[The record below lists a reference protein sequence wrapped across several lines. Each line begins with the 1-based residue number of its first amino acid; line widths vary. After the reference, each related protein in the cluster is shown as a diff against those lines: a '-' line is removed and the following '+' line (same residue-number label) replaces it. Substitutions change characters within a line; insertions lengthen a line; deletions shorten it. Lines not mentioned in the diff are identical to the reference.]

1 MDVVERRERALRSV
15 ERMARV
21 GSWEWDAASGV
32 TWWSDELYRIYG
44 RDPAKG
50 PPSLEDLE
58 PYHQP
63 DDFARLRTLVERAL
77 TTGEPYAQETWF
89 RRPDGAVVW
98 VYGNGEVIRDAEGAI
113 VGLRGTTL
121 DVSERHRAEAA
132 LRESEARYALIAN
145 NTADVIWLFD
155 VNAWHLAYV
164 SPSVTALTGYA
175 RDEVVALPSEQV
187 VPDIARL
194 VTLMRS
200 GGAAWPLTVESH
212 LRRKDGTL
220 VPVEIAFTVVRDAAG
235 RRTHVQGVSR
245 DISARKRLEEQVLH
259 LQKMESIG
267 RLAGGVAHDFNNLL
281 TVIISALDLAATDLA
296 EGDVRPR
303 VDDIA
308 DSVQQALAASHRA
321 ADLTRQLLTFGRRQ
335 PASPQVIAPNAVL
348 GAAVTMLRRALGER
362 IALTW
367 RPGAAVWPLRLDP
380 TQVSQVVA
388 NLLVNARDAIT
399 GAGSVTVSTEN
410 VGVDA
415 TRRAD
420 VPAGDYVR
428 ITVTDT
434 GCGMTPDVRAR
445 AFEPFF
451 STKDAALGTGLGLS
465 IVYGV
470 VAQNAGFVEL
480 ESEPGRGTTFALYF
494 PRTEATPETRA
505 PEAETPRGSER
516 VLLVE
521 DSPAVLRATETML
534 RRLGYTVTTAGS
546 PAAALARGCADV
558 DVLLSDVV
566 MPEMTGPDLL
576 RALRAQRPDLR
587 CLFMSGY
594 AAEGV
599 AAQIT
604 ADGAAFLGKP
614 FTLAMLARALRA
626 TLDASV
632 A

>member
-1 MDVVERRERALRSV
+1 VDAVERRERALRSV

-155 VNAWHLAYV
+155 VEAWHLAYV

-200 GGAAWPLTVESH
+200 GDAAWPFTAETH

-235 RRTHVQGVSR
+235 RNTHVQGVSR
-245 DISARKRLEEQVLH
+245 DISARKRLEEQVMH

-281 TVIISALDLAATDLA
+281 TVIISSLDLAATDLA
-296 EGDVRPR
+296 ERDFGPPR
-303 VDDIA
+303 
-308 DSVQQALAASHRA
+308 R
-321 ADLTRQLLTFGRRQ
+321 
-335 PASPQVIAPNAVL
+335 
-348 GAAVTMLRRALGER
+348 
-362 IALTW
+362 
-367 RPGAAVWPLRLDP
+367 
-380 TQVSQVVA
+380 
-388 NLLVNARDAIT
+388 
-399 GAGSVTVSTEN
+399 
-410 VGVDA
+410 
-415 TRRAD
+415 
-420 VPAGDYVR
+420 
-428 ITVTDT
+428 
-434 GCGMTPDVRAR
+434 
-445 AFEPFF
+445 
-451 STKDAALGTGLGLS
+451 
-465 IVYGV
+465 
-470 VAQNAGFVEL
+470 
-480 ESEPGRGTTFALYF
+480 
-494 PRTEATPETRA
+494 
-505 PEAETPRGSER
+505 
-516 VLLVE
+516 
-521 DSPAVLRATETML
+521 
-534 RRLGYTVTTAGS
+534 
-546 PAAALARGCADV
+546 
-558 DVLLSDVV
+558 
-566 MPEMTGPDLL
+566 
-576 RALRAQRPDLR
+576 
-587 CLFMSGY
+587 
-594 AAEGV
+594 
-599 AAQIT
+599 
-604 ADGAAFLGKP
+604 
-614 FTLAMLARALRA
+614 
-626 TLDASV
+626 
-632 A
+632 